1 MSRRTQIMGVL
12 NVTPDSFS
20 DGGRFVDPGAAIAH
34 GLEMRQQGA
43 DIIDIGGESTRPGAP
58 RVAQDEEAARVL
70 PVIRALT
77 GHGIACSID
86 TMNASTARAAA
97 DAGVEYINDVS
108 GGLADADMAQ
118 VAASAG
124 VNFIAMHWRGHA
136 TAMDALND
144 YAHLVPDVRA
154 ELSARVNALLSAGIA
169 PDKLILDPG
178 LGFSKLGEQNWE
190 MLAGLG
196 EVVSLGH
203 RVLVGASRKRFLAP
217 LLPASASVTH
227 RDLPTHVVSV
237 LAAQNGAWAV
247 RVHDVAGTR
256 VALDVLDAWQSGVRD

>member
-20 DGGRFVDPGAAIAH
+20 DGGRWVDPGAAIAH
-34 GLEMRQQGA
+34 GLEMRLQGA
-43 DIIDIGGESTRPGAP
+43 DIVDIGGESTRPGAP
-58 RVAQDEEAARVL
+58 RVDPAEETARVL
-70 PVIRALT
+70 PVIHALVD
-77 GHGIACSID
+77 HGVACSID

-108 GGLADADMAQ
+108 GGLADAGMAE

-124 VNFIAMHWRGHA
+124 VNFIAMLWRGHS
-136 TAMDALND
+136 TAMDALNNYD
-144 YAHLVPDVRA
+144 ALVPEVRA
-154 ELSARVNALLSAGIA
+154 ELATRVLALIAAGIA

-178 LGFSKLGEQNWE
+178 LGFSKLGDQNWE

-196 EVVSLGH
+196 AITGLGH

-217 LLPASASVTH
+217 LLSAAAPLAS

-237 LAAQNGAWAV
+237 LAAQSGAWAV

-256 VALDVLDAWQSGVRD
+256 VALDVLDAWQSGERD